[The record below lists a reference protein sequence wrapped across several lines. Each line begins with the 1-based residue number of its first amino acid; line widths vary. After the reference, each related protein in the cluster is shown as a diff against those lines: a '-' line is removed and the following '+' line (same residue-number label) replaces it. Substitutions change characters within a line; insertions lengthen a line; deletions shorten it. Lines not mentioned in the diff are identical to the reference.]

1 MEVKKTKKTMD
12 GNEAAAWVSYAFT
25 EVATIYPITP
35 SSPMAEHVDRWSAEG
50 HLNLFGQRVRL
61 VEMQAEHG
69 AAGAMHGALE
79 AGALAT
85 SYTASQGL
93 MLMIP
98 PMYRIAGQ
106 LHPGVLHVSSR
117 TVGTHAFSI
126 FGDQSDVMACRQT
139 GFALLSSGSVQEVAD
154 LAGVAHLAAIKGR
167 VPFLHYFDG
176 FRTSHEIQKIEVLD
190 YEEFGKLLDWGAVD
204 AFRKTALNSEYPVQ
218 RSTVQNP
225 DIFFQAREACN
236 PWYDNLPKIVEGYL
250 KEISRLTGR
259 HYGLFNYWG
268 VPDAERVIVA
278 MGSVSGVLREVVEHL
293 NAKGEKVGFLQVH
306 LYRPFSE
313 EHLFAALPKT
323 AKRVTVLDRTKEPG
337 ASGEPLFKD
346 VATAMIG
353 RAEHPAIYAGRYG
366 LSSKDV
372 SPAQMLA
379 VFDNMSQPEPRN
391 HFTVG
396 INDDVTHLSL
406 PVGPLVDTGDPGT
419 VNCKFWGLGSDGTVG
434 ANKNSIKII
443 GDNTDFYVQ
452 AYFEYDT
459 KKSGGVTKSHLRFGR
474 NPIHSTYLVSSAD
487 FVACHN
493 PSYIGRYDIVSD
505 VKPGG
510 AFLLNCAWDLQGL
523 EENLPA
529 SVKRQIA
536 DKKIRFYTLDAT
548 GIAQKM
554 GLGGRINTLLQSA
567 FFKISEILPIEDA
580 VRYMKDAIKKTY
592 GSKGDKVLNMNY
604 DAVDRGIEG
613 LVQVEVPAS
622 WSALEPEP
630 VRRPGADLPRYI
642 REVLI
647 PVNALKGDDLPVSTF
662 VDDANGTVPLGT
674 SKYEKRGTAINV
686 PQWIPENCIQCN
698 QCAFVCPHASI
709 RPFLLDE
716 GERAAA
722 PKDYIILPGRGK
734 GMEGYGFRI
743 QVDPLDCVGCG
754 SCAETC
760 PAKNKALVM
769 KPLESQLPEM
779 ENWNYSL
786 TVSEKPNPMDKF
798 SVKGSQFEQPLL
810 EFSGACA
817 GCGETPYMKLM
828 TQLFGD
834 RMYLANA
841 TGCTQAWGA
850 ASPCVPYTTNSR
862 GHGPAFSNSL
872 FENNAEFSLGMCFAV
887 EQQREQLAMRARAFL
902 PRCSDELLKNA
913 LTAWLDGFNKT
924 EGTRE
929 RADEA
934 IAAVARVAPGS
945 DDEDCRYLWQNREHF
960 VKKSMWM
967 YGGDGWA
974 YDIGYGGLDH
984 VLALGPDVNILV
996 VDTEVYSNTGGQSS
1010 KATPVGAVAQFAAS
1024 GKKVRK
1030 KDLGTMVMNYGNVYV
1045 AQVAMGADPN
1055 HLVKV
1060 LKEAESYRGPSL
1072 VIAYAPCIN
1081 HGIVKGMGFSQKES
1095 KLAVEAGYWHLYR
1108 YDPRRVKEGLNPFVL
1123 DSKAPTRPLRE
1134 FLMGEVRYSALERTF
1149 PEEAK
1154 VLIAMAEED
1163 AKEKYERYRQ
1173 MAAMKEIG
1181 LVAAAS

>member
-85 SYTASQGL
+85 SYTAAQGL

-154 LAGVAHLAAIKGR
+154 LAAVAHLSAIKGR

-236 PWYDNLPKIVEGYL
+236 PWYDNLPEVVEGYL

-268 VPDAERVIVA
+268 VPDAERVVVA

-313 EHLFAALPKT
+313 ERLLAALPGT

-372 SPAQMLA
+372 TPAQMLA

-493 PSYIGRYDIVSD
+493 PSYIKRYDIVSD

-567 FFKISEILPIEDA
+567 FFKISEILPTADA

-613 LVQVEVPAS
+613 LV
-622 WSALEPEP
+622 
-630 VRRPGADLPRYI
+630 
-642 REVLI
+642 
-647 PVNALKGDDLPVSTF
+647 
-662 VDDANGTVPLGT
+662 
-674 SKYEKRGTAINV
+674 
-686 PQWIPENCIQCN
+686 
-698 QCAFVCPHASI
+698 
-709 RPFLLDE
+709 
-716 GERAAA
+716 
-722 PKDYIILPGRGK
+722 
-734 GMEGYGFRI
+734 
-743 QVDPLDCVGCG
+743 
-754 SCAETC
+754 
-760 PAKNKALVM
+760 
-769 KPLESQLPEM
+769 
-779 ENWNYSL
+779 
-786 TVSEKPNPMDKF
+786 
-798 SVKGSQFEQPLL
+798 
-810 EFSGACA
+810 
-817 GCGETPYMKLM
+817 
-828 TQLFGD
+828 
-834 RMYLANA
+834 
-841 TGCTQAWGA
+841 
-850 ASPCVPYTTNSR
+850 
-862 GHGPAFSNSL
+862 
-872 FENNAEFSLGMCFAV
+872 
-887 EQQREQLAMRARAFL
+887 
-902 PRCSDELLKNA
+902 
-913 LTAWLDGFNKT
+913 
-924 EGTRE
+924 
-929 RADEA
+929 
-934 IAAVARVAPGS
+934 
-945 DDEDCRYLWQNREHF
+945 
-960 VKKSMWM
+960 
-967 YGGDGWA
+967 
-974 YDIGYGGLDH
+974 
-984 VLALGPDVNILV
+984 
-996 VDTEVYSNTGGQSS
+996 
-1010 KATPVGAVAQFAAS
+1010 
-1024 GKKVRK
+1024 
-1030 KDLGTMVMNYGNVYV
+1030 
-1045 AQVAMGADPN
+1045 
-1055 HLVKV
+1055 
-1060 LKEAESYRGPSL
+1060 
-1072 VIAYAPCIN
+1072 
-1081 HGIVKGMGFSQKES
+1081 
-1095 KLAVEAGYWHLYR
+1095 
-1108 YDPRRVKEGLNPFVL
+1108 
-1123 DSKAPTRPLRE
+1123 
-1134 FLMGEVRYSALERTF
+1134 
-1149 PEEAK
+1149 
-1154 VLIAMAEED
+1154 
-1163 AKEKYERYRQ
+1163 
-1173 MAAMKEIG
+1173 
-1181 LVAAAS
+1181 